1 MAYTDIISVEDA
13 KDYLGVD
20 DTSRDAEIARLIKSA
35 LKYLEKRT
43 NIIMQEVVKIYPI
56 VDGCVR
62 VYDSPI
68 ITASFPSSTTR
79 TKKSLYSLFEDN
91 ELTEISLTVGS
102 IDVDSD
108 LVEAGYMLIEH
119 YFQEGDRSKL
129 PLEVE
134 NIINMNKRF
143 VV

>member
-68 ITASFPSSTTR
+68 ITTSFPSSTTR

-108 LVEAGYMLIEH
+108 LIEAGYMLIEH